1 MKIHN
6 CAKHIKN
13 DKKNYVKYGML
24 QKVLKRKIEYN
35 KRTKTS

>member
-6 CAKHIKN
+6 YAKYIKS

-24 QKVLKRKIEYN
+24 QKVLKRKE
-35 KRTKTS
+35 K